1 MKAMRSQPRIRL
13 NSKRLVATLVILV
26 MTAAGCGSGQASPTD
41 AALETWDY
49 VILGSSY
56 SGQASWPAAYAA
68 HIEEDLGV
76 EVVLHD
82 RTVNRG
88 RADAAAER
96 IRTNEALRELIGQA
110 EVLTIGLAYGEL
122 GDPLRGVVRGECD
135 AECVRDV
142 ASDIVSDWEAVLDE
156 VLELRDP
163 AEANIVAII
172 PGAWIIDYACGERG
186 SPCWE
191 IGVTQLLDMYD
202 SYADAAQARGMKV
215 ADTLTLLHPEVLE
228 APVNPAYVQPDG
240 LHLSDEASV
249 LVADLLRELG
259 YD

>member
-1 MKAMRSQPRIRL
+1 MRSQLRSRSNSTRL
-13 NSKRLVATLVILV
+13 AATLAILV
-26 MTAAGCGSGQASPTD
+26 VTAAGCGSGEPPPTD
-41 AALETWDY
+41 AAPQTWDY
-49 VILGSSY
+49 VVLGSSY
-56 SGQASWPAAYAA
+56 SGQASWPEQYAG

-76 EVVLHD
+76 EVVVHD

-96 IRTNEALRELIGQA
+96 IRTDEALRELIGQA
-110 EVLTIGLAYGEL
+110 EVLTIGLAFDEL
-122 GDPLRGVVRGECD
+122 GEPLRGAARGECD

-142 ASDIVSDWEAVLDE
+142 APGILSDWEAVLDE

-163 AEANIVAII
+163 TEANIVAIV
-172 PGAWIIDYACGERG
+172 PGAWIIDYACGERV

-191 IGVTQLLDMYD
+191 IGVNQLLDMYD
-202 SYADAAQARGMKV
+202 SYADAARARGMKV
-215 ADTLTLLHPEVLE
+215 ADTLTLLHPDVLE
-228 APVNPAYVQPDG
+228 APVDPAYLQPDG

-249 LVADLLRELG
+249 LIAELLRELG